1 MKINLFIIFLIYFA
15 INVCL
20 VINLS
25 RKVHQSNNGGGEL
38 DQNKIKRDIKIT
50 SCLLIP
56 LNVAPILFVIYLIMK
71 NKVKMK
77 NVNII

>member
-15 INVCL
+15 LNICL

-25 RKVHQSNNGGGEL
+25 RKVHQSRTGGGEL
-38 DQNKIKRDIKIT
+38 DHNKIGKDIKIT
-50 SCLLIP
+50 SCLLVA
-56 LNVAPILFVIYLIMK
+56 LNLTPIIFVIYLIMK

-77 NVNII
+77 NVNVI